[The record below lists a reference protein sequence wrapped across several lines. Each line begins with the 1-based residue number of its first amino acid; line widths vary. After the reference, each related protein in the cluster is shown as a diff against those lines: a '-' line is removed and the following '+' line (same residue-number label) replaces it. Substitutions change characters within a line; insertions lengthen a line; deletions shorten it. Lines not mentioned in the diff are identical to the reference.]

1 MAAAAPPTSGATM
14 NSHTWLSACP
24 PTMRAGP
31 SRAHRRVRSSIT
43 GRTQPRS
50 WRVGGGHLQLD
61 PETCLSKHRRRAGP
75 RLRGRPTT
83 GHGMRLPSLR
93 REQQSGIDR
102 ERATGSCQTWAPR
115 PTAPN
120 RWRKPSSPCVS
131 PANHRWPSTGR
142 GVRSTPPGS
151 SIQTT
156 ASPWRS
162 SADPLP
168 GVRGLQG
175 SEPSDGGG
183 PHVGMGGAL
192 GPGRTRGNSI

>member
-102 ERATGSCQTWAPR
+102 DALRDPARHGRHVRLPRIVGESRARRASRR
-115 PTAPN
+115 PTTAGHP
-120 RWRKPSSPCVS
+120 RDAACDRRRLVPRS
-131 PANHRWPSTGR
+131 RRQLRLGGR
-142 GVRSTPPGS
+142 AQIRCLESEDFKE
-151 SIQTT
+151 
-156 ASPWRS
+156 ASR
-162 SADPLP
+162 AMA
-168 GVRGLQG
+168 
-175 SEPSDGGG
+175 E
-183 PHVGMGGAL
+183 
-192 GPGRTRGNSI
+192 GRTSEWVGR